1 MSYGDTSTDWAT
13 AKFGIGQPVPR
24 TEDPKLL
31 RGQGRYTDDITLPN
45 QVYAYVVRSPH
56 AHGTL
61 RGVDIAEARAMP
73 GVLGI
78 WTGTD
83 LNAAGY
89 GTLNCIVAL
98 KNRDGSDMRKPVRH
112 SFATDKVRYVG
123 DPVAVVVA
131 ETLAQAKD
139 AAETVSLDIDVL
151 PAVTRAVDAA
161 RSGAPQLYADV
172 PNNVVLNYHFGDAGK
187 VKAAFAR
194 AAHVAKLSLVNNR
207 LVVSA
212 MEPRSANVA
221 YDKASGRWTVHIGCQ
236 GAFGLRNQ
244 LANDVLKVK
253 PEQVRVLVGNVG
265 GSFGMKAQ
273 VYPEYA
279 ALCHAAR
286 LIGRPVKWA
295 DERSNS
301 FLSDSHGRDHEVTA
315 ELALDTLG
323 KFLAIRITSHGNMGA
338 YLGVVAPL
346 MSTVNAVKNT
356 ISVYGTELIEVS
368 TKCVVTNT
376 SPVSAYR
383 GAGRPEGNYYME
395 RLIESAAA
403 AMKIDGVELRR
414 RNHIRPEQL
423 PYKAPSE
430 MTYDSGNFPAVLD
443 RVLKAADWNGFEAR
457 RQQSKAR
464 GRLRGRGI
472 GQFLEVTAPPNKEM
486 GGIRF
491 EADGTVTIITGTLDY
506 GQGHAA
512 PFAQVLTSQLG
523 IPFERIRLLQ
533 GDSDELVVGGGTGG
547 SRSAMCSG
555 SAIVQASAQVIE
567 RGKQIAGHVL
577 EAAPADIE
585 FGKGEFRIVGT
596 DRRIGVLQLAEKLRG
611 GMKLPD
617 GMPASLDVKLA
628 ADPVP
633 SAFPNGCHV
642 AEVEVDPISGVVEV
656 VKYTTVNDFGTIINP
671 LLVEG
676 QVHGG
681 VVQGIGQALLE
692 MTAYSEDGQF
702 LTGSYMDYALPRASD
717 SPLMS
722 FASEPAPATTNP
734 LGAKGCGEAGC
745 AGALPSVMNALLD
758 ALRELGVRHIDMP
771 ATPQRVWQAIRD
783 AQRTKAA

>member
-745 AGALPSVMNALLD
+745 AGALPSVMNALID

>member
-472 GQFLEVTAPPNKEM
+472 GQFLDVTAPPNKEM